1 MEVMNARIRRL
12 PLDAAT
18 LRRLSVE
25 LSVHP
30 RSLRKVF
37 LGGLVRGLAGH
48 RIRNGLAARN
58 LIHLTPQLQAPPRG
72 TAESAGAGAGA
83 GADDLADAI

>member
-1 MEVMNARIRRL
+1 MSARTRRL

-18 LRRLSVE
+18 LRHLSVE

-37 LGGLVRGLAGH
+37 LGGVVRGLAGH
-48 RIRNGLAARN
+48 RIRDGLAARN
-58 LIHLTPQLQAPPRG
+58 LIHVAPQLQAPQG
-72 TAESAGAGAGA
+72 STGASSSVV
-83 GADDLADAI
+83 GADDRARAS

>member
-1 MEVMNARIRRL
+1 MSARTRRL

-18 LRRLSVE
+18 LRHLSVE

-37 LGGLVRGLAGH
+37 LGGVVTGLAGH
-48 RIRNGLAARN
+48 RIRDGLAARN
-58 LIHLTPQLQAPPRG
+58 LIHLAAHLQAPPIG
-72 TAESAGAGAGA
+72 TAESATA
-83 GADDLADAI
+83 GADDDDLAEAI